1 MGLSTVLSY
10 TLANHLT
17 TLSKKV
23 EDSKGVCTMG
33 DKEFKDCM
41 DKLVEATDNLSNV
54 TERMG
59 KTVDKMIDYCTV
71 ITLVMF
77 ITIVLAIVF

>member
-1 MGLSTVLSY
+1 M
-10 TLANHLT
+10 
-17 TLSKKV
+17 
-23 EDSKGVCTMG
+23 D
-33 DKEFKDCM
+33 DKDFKDCM
-41 DKLVEATDNLSNV
+41 DKLTEATDRLSDV

-77 ITIVLAIVF
+77 ITIVIAFIF

>member
-1 MGLSTVLSY
+1 
-10 TLANHLT
+10 
-17 TLSKKV
+17 
-23 EDSKGVCTMG
+23 MG
-33 DKEFKDCM
+33 DKEFNDCL
-41 DKLVEATDNLSNV
+41 DKLVEAINKLEAN

-77 ITIVLAIVF
+77 ITIIIAIVF

>member
-1 MGLSTVLSY
+1 M
-10 TLANHLT
+10 N
-17 TLSKKV
+17 
-23 EDSKGVCTMG
+23 
-33 DKEFKDCM
+33 DKDFKDCM

-59 KTVDKMIDYCTV
+59 KTVSKMLDYCTV
-71 ITLVMF
+71 ITLIMF